1 MRGSIRRL
9 WSFFMVQNSMQKKL
23 TAVFLFLIISP
34 IIAISYISYQN
45 YISSI
50 NDNTTKYM
58 NEAIY
63 NFQSKLEENISN
75 MMMITKIPL
84 FSSELQQFLVSPSL
98 DLSKQKK
105 IDFYIGL
112 MNNMNKDMS
121 STYILDLYGNV
132 FYRMKTDSVRSDL
145 KEQFPEWKKL
155 AAQSKGNPVILST
168 QEISIPGHT
177 PYYVFSVIRDIRDV
191 SSYKSIGTI
200 VVDTKLSIIE
210 DTVKQMDSITK
221 GRTLI
226 IDNAHQVIYDSLKKS
241 IGTPL
246 SDPQLLADIKGTQGS
261 VETTIDGES
270 YIATYNESKITGWR
284 TIVYIPVKHLHKDA
298 KITRNLTTGLTI
310 IIMIV
315 ALIVSIVISFRL
327 THPLR
332 KLSSLMGAVQ
342 QGNLDISFR
351 VKNKDE
357 IGVLGTQFNRMLR
370 RIKDLIDEIYV
381 IQNRKNEAELE
392 ALQSQINP
400 HFIYN
405 TLETIR
411 MKAILNDDNDVADMT
426 FILGKLMQYSINRGK
441 EMVTVQEELQ
451 HLGNYLDLLK
461 YRFKNQFQW
470 EADLP
475 PEVLSYHMLKL
486 TFQPI
491 VENAILHGVEGKKAK
506 VHIRVYATLESELLH
521 IHIQDEGNGINPHTL
536 RHLQHYLNGQT
547 EQTEMKSGIGLKNVN
562 ERIKLR
568 YGNSYGVAIDS
579 RVGEGTIVTLS
590 LPYPSAA
597 HSIEQNTGGV

>member
-1 MRGSIRRL
+1 MRGAAKRV

-23 TAVFLFLIISP
+23 TAVFLFLIICP
-34 IIAISYISYQN
+34 IIAIGYVSYQN
-45 YISSI
+45 YVNSI
-50 NDNTTKYM
+50 NENTTKYM
-58 NEAIY
+58 NEAIF

-84 FSSELQQFLVSPSL
+84 FSSELQQYLVSPSL
-98 DLSKQKK
+98 DLEKQKK

-121 STYILDLYGNV
+121 STYILDLYGNL

-145 KEQFPEWKKL
+145 KERFPEWKAL
-155 AAQSKGNPVILST
+155 AAKSKGNPVILST
-168 QEISIPGHT
+168 QEISIPGHA
-177 PYYVFSVIRDIRDV
+177 PYFVFSVIRDIRDV

-210 DTVKQMDSITK
+210 ETVKQIDSITK

-226 IDNAHQVIYDSLKKS
+226 IDNAQQIIYDSLKQS
-241 IGTPL
+241 IGKPL
-246 SDPQLLADIKGTQGS
+246 SNPQLLTGIEGKQGS
-261 VETTIDGES
+261 VETTIDGER
-270 YIATYNESKITGWR
+270 YIATYNESAITGWR
-284 TIVYIPVKHLHKDA
+284 TIVYIPVDHLHKDA
-298 KITRNLTTGLTI
+298 RLTRNVTTGATI
-310 IIMIV
+310 AIMFV
-315 ALIVSIVISFRL
+315 ALIVSIFISFRL
-327 THPLR
+327 TMPLR
-332 KLSSLMGAVQ
+332 KLSALMGAVQ

-381 IQNRKNEAELE
+381 IQSRKNEAELE

-411 MKAILNDDNDVADMT
+411 MKALLNDDDEVADMT

-470 EADLP
+470 EAGLP
-475 PEVLSYHMLKL
+475 PEVLRYHMLKL

-506 VHIRVYATLESELLH
+506 VHIRVHATVAAGLLH
-521 IHIQDEGNGINPHTL
+521 IHIQDEGSGINPHTL
-536 RHLQHYLNGQT
+536 LHLQQYLSGQT

-568 YGNSYGVAIDS
+568 YGNAYGVTIDS

-590 LPYPSAA
+590 LPYPHEAGQAQIS
-597 HSIEQNTGGV
+597 